1 MAEWVKASL
10 YFYSNKQVQIPVKS
24 NSRSER
30 AACLEVRISL
40 RGWSGPRL
48 LLAKKFTSRSERAA
62 CF

>member
-10 YFYSNKQVQIPVKS
+10 YFYSNKQVRIPVKL

-30 AACLEVRISL
+30 AACLELRISL
-40 RGWSGPRL
+40 RGRSGPCL
-48 LLAKKFTSRSERAA
+48 FLAKKFTLRSERAA